1 MFNDQA
7 RVYFYER
14 LGVMAYALSVF
25 GKHRVFYKT
34 LSFGLRVAQSVFSL
48 DLDGAISRIWYGS
61 LDATT
66 GIRKAAYQQAKLDV
80 SQLSGLMESIDQ
92 QRFLGADC
100 AIPVEKVF
108 FDHFYSRFEFFGY
121 AARFASEHPECSVL
135 LLSRFSPERFQDI
148 DLCALQLKQRRVC
161 RWLEYLGVL
170 VAMPLFFYG
179 FCYRNRGTTKPKIR
193 NAVVCEVDDPKIL
206 GMFASVFSDR
216 KDLHFVAQ
224 KQYMSSLV
232 SISDIVRRIEVH
244 RLDSLDIEV
253 LRALTKRWV
262 TFLIKNGRHLIEHG
276 AILFEV
282 YKTFLHGVLLTP
294 NANNCLY
301 LTFEHLSPTK
311 SVRNALLSARHTK
324 SVFVPYNVYAI
335 DHFFAHEYRYN
346 YDILCSPGELLERV
360 YRLQMATTPVILR
373 TGAYSPHL
381 GMDSSSRRREQ
392 IDRLLNFKQGATLI
406 TILSSGIHDGSYT
419 GELKLL
425 SLAMRLAQVP
435 GAKVAI
441 RQKPGSI
448 PEKFKS
454 FFRCL
459 ESPQANLLLTHSE
472 YDLFDFL
479 PVTDLFITSIS
490 SSAVDLCVAGG
501 QFYSVDYWA
510 DKDLYLWQTVV
521 DGVFIPEDEAFE
533 TIKAWVEDRDGVAR
547 AEHATRMR
555 RLSSLAAYRM
565 GSVEQYRKNFI
576 EQLAPWL
583 PPKLPGKT
591 DDPVLSPCTAGIPFG
606 A

>member
-1 MFNDQA
+1 MSCDQA
-7 RVYFYER
+7 EVFFFER
-14 LGVMAYALSVF
+14 LGVVDYALSVF
-25 GKHRVFYKT
+25 GKRKVFYKT
-34 LSFGLRVAQSVFSL
+34 LSFGLRAAQSVFSL
-48 DLDGAISRIWYGS
+48 NLDGAISRIWYGS

-80 SQLSGLMESIDQ
+80 SQLSGLMESLDQ
-92 QRFLGADC
+92 QRFLDTDC
-100 AIPVEKVF
+100 AIPVEKVI
-108 FDHFYSRFEFFGY
+108 FDHFYSRYEFFGY
-121 AARFASEHPECSVL
+121 AARFASEHPECRVVL
-135 LLSRFSPERFQDI
+135 KSNISAKWPQGF
-148 DLCALQLKQRRVC
+148 DLGPLKLKQRVAC
-161 RWLEYLGVL
+161 RWLEYLGL
-170 VAMPLFFYG
+170 LAAIPLIFYG
-179 FCYRNRGTTKPKIR
+179 FCFKNRGTPKLPIR
-193 NAVVCEVDDPKIL
+193 NAVVCEVDNPKIL
-206 GMFASVFSDR
+206 EMFASLFSDR

-224 KQYMSSLV
+224 KQYMGSLV
-232 SISDIVRRIEVH
+232 SASDTSRRIEVH
-244 RLDSLDIEV
+244 RLDPIDIEV
-253 LRALTKRWV
+253 LRAMTKRLV
-262 TFLIKNGRHLIEHG
+262 AFLIRDGRYLFHHG
-276 AILFEV
+276 AILFEI
-282 YKTFLHGVLLTP
+282 YKTFLHGLLLTP

-311 SVRNALLSARHTK
+311 SVRNVLLSARHTK
-324 SVFVPYNVYAI
+324 SVFAPYNVYAI

-381 GMDSSSRRREQ
+381 GMDSSSRRPEQ

-406 TILSSGIHDGSYT
+406 TVLSSGIHDGSYT

-435 GAKVAI
+435 GVKVAI

-454 FFRCL
+454 FFCCL

-510 DKDLYLWQTVV
+510 DKDLYLWQTAV
-521 DGVFIPEDEAFE
+521 DGVFIPQNIAFD
-533 TIKAWVEDRDGVAR
+533 TVVSWVKDDPPGVR
-547 AEHATRMR
+547 LEHRRRMA
-555 RLSSLAAYRM
+555 RLSSHIAYQFE
-565 GSVEQYRKNFI
+565 SFEQYRNNF
-576 EQLAPWL
+576 QALVAPYL
-583 PPKLPGKT
+583 PSAMEGER
-591 DDPVLSPCTAGIPFG
+591 VQ
-606 A
+606 